1 MVSNGLCYTADMVR
15 FDILTIF
22 PQIFNSYFKESI
34 LKRAKEKKLIEIKV
48 HDLRKFSKDKHQKVD
63 DLPFGGGAG
72 MVMTPQPLY
81 DAIKHIKETNGG
93 QIIYLSP
100 KGKLLNQS
108 RAEKIAKALN
118 KSKGM
123 ILICGRYEGID
134 QRIIDLLVDQEISIG
149 KYVLTGG
156 ELPAMVLID
165 CVTRLFEG
173 VLGKKES
180 HEVDSFSKALN
191 RKKEYPHYTR
201 PENFKGHIVPKVLT
215 SGNHKEI
222 EKWRKKNLK

>member
-1 MVSNGLCYTADMVR
+1 MIR

-22 PQIFNSYFKESI
+22 PDIFNSYFKESI
-34 LKRAKEKKLIEIKV
+34 IKRAVDKKIITIKV
-48 HDLRKFSKDKHQKVD
+48 HDIRKFSKDKHKKVD

-72 MVMTPQPLY
+72 MLMTPQPLN
-81 DAIKHIKETNGG
+81 DAILHAKKTNKGSV
-93 QIIYLSP
+93 IYLSP
-100 KGKLLNQS
+100 KGEELTQFK
-108 RAEKIAKALN
+108 AEKISQKLG
-118 KSKGM
+118 KSKGL

-134 QRIIDLLVDQEISIG
+134 QRIIDLHVDKEISIG

-165 CVTRLFEG
+165 TITRLIPN
-173 VLGKKES
+173 VLGKAES
-180 HEVDSFSKALN
+180 HQSDSFSKSLN

-201 PENFKGHIVPKVLT
+201 PETFEGLSVPKVLT